1 MALTEIGAGIQLAPN
16 AVALLERLGV
26 AGRLASIADEPRA
39 LDIRSAQSGRLL
51 VSLPLGDT
59 ARGRY
64 GSPYWLLHR
73 ADLQTA
79 LAAAAGDEPGIRLR
93 LGEAV
98 TAAAIA
104 EDGLRIETPQG
115 SEHPDL
121 LVAADGIHSTLR
133 TGYFA
138 LPPPGPLGA
147 TAWRTLIAAADVPKD
162 IRLDATTLW
171 MGPGFHVVHYPLRQA
186 TILNVVAVMPAE
198 SLAPTPATA
207 RAAGLRVL
215 LEAAPQWHPW
225 PLAAAA
231 PGAWTAPRAVLV
243 GDAAHAMAPSS
254 AQGGA
259 QAVEDAIVLA
269 EMLARHGSATA
280 DALTGFE
287 RLRRPRVERVARE
300 SARNLRI
307 YGLSGM
313 TAALRDIAIA
323 ALPVEAHLRRLD
335 WLFTPIGRR

>member
-1 MALTEIGAGIQLAPN
+1 
-16 AVALLERLGV
+16 
-26 AGRLASIADEPRA
+26 
-39 LDIRSAQSGRLL
+39 
-51 VSLPLGDT
+51 
-59 ARGRY
+59 
-64 GSPYWLLHR
+64 
-73 ADLQTA
+73 
-79 LAAAAGDEPGIRLR
+79 
-93 LGEAV
+93 
-98 TAAAIA
+98 
-104 EDGLRIETPQG
+104 
-115 SEHPDL
+115 L

-138 LPPPGPLGA
+138 LPPPDPLGA
-147 TAWRTLIAAADVPKD
+147 TAWRTLIAAADVPND

-186 TILNVVAVMPAE
+186 TFLNVVAVTAAE
-198 SLAPTPATA
+198 SDAPSPGLARTA
-207 RAAGLRVL
+207 RLRAL

-259 QAVEDAIVLA
+259 QAIEDAIALA
-269 EMLARHGSATA
+269 QMLARHGSDVAG
-280 DALTGFE
+280 ALAGFE
-287 RLRRPRVERVARE
+287 RRRRPRVQRVAHE
-300 SARNLRI
+300 SARNLRV

-313 TAALRDIAIA
+313 TAALRDLAIT

-335 WLFTPIGRR
+335 WLFTPVESG

>member
-1 MALTEIGAGIQLAPN
+1 
-16 AVALLERLGV
+16 VALLERLGI

-39 LDIRSAQSGRLL
+39 LDIRSARSGRLL
-51 VSLPLGDT
+51 VSLPLGET
-59 ARGRY
+59 ARRRY

-73 ADLQTA
+73 ADLQAA
-79 LAAAAGDEPGIRLR
+79 LAAAAGDEPEIRLR

-98 TAAAIA
+98 TAAAF
-104 EDGLRIETPQG
+104 EDDGLRIETPLG
-115 SEHPDL
+115 SEHTDL

-138 LPPPGPLGA
+138 LPPPDPLGA

-162 IRLDATTLW
+162 VRFDATTLW

-186 TILNVVAVMPAE
+186 TILNVVVVMPAD
-198 SLAPTPATA
+198 SVAPTPDIAHAA
-207 RAAGLRVL
+207 RLRVL

-243 GDAAHAMAPSS
+243 GDAAHGMAPSS

-259 QAVEDAIVLA
+259 QAIEDATVLA
-269 EMLARHGSATA
+269 EMLARPGSDIAG
-280 DALTGFE
+280 ALAGFE

-300 SARNLRI
+300 STRNLRL
-307 YGLSGM
+307 YGLSGII
-313 TAALRDIAIA
+313 AAIRDTAIA
-323 ALPVEAHLRRLD
+323 ALPVEAHMRRID
-335 WLFTPIGRR
+335 WLFTPIGSR